1 MSKSSRPDEALRRL
15 MAQRVD
21 ADDTRKLPPRN
32 SEAFARQLLR
42 QALEGDVK
50 TQKLII
56 ELLEGCGQEEAAAPQ
71 QEGTLEIVLRVVGQD
86 ADAAL

>member
-1 MSKSSRPDEALRRL
+1 MSKSSRPDEALKRL

-21 ADDTRKLPPRN
+21 AADTRKLPPRN

-50 TQKLII
+50 TQKLIV
-56 ELLEGCGQEEAAAPQ
+56 ELLEGCGQEEALPHP
-71 QEGTLEIVLRVVGQD
+71 EVPLEIVLRVVGQD
-86 ADAAL
+86 ADTDI

>member
-1 MSKSSRPDEALRRL
+1 MSKSSRPDEALKRL

-21 ADDTRKLPPRN
+21 AADTRKLPPRN

-50 TQKLII
+50 TQKLIV
-56 ELLEGCGQEEAAAPQ
+56 ELLEGCGQEEALPQ
-71 QEGTLEIVLRVVGQD
+71 PEGPLEIVLRVVGQD
-86 ADAAL
+86 ADTDI